1 MTRWLKAAKASLCQT
16 DQTDR
21 TDNTA
26 RTPHPAAGSPQQ
38 HKGSRPPDRT
48 PKPKDGTQRK
58 QGKSEVL
65 SVLSVC
71 QFDGKPLLDPA
82 AAKAMRGAF
91 EDYAATNDPHDPRAW
106 A

>member
-26 RTPHPAAGSPQQ
+26 RTSPPAAGSPQR
-38 HKGSRPPDRT
+38 HKGGGTPDRT
-48 PKPKDGTQRK
+48 PTPKQGNQQKQRK
-58 QGKSEVL
+58 SKVL

-71 QFDGKPLLDPA
+71 QFDGKPFLDPA
-82 AAKAMRGAF
+82 AAKVMRGAL
-91 EDYAATNDPHDPRAW
+91 EDYAATNDPRDPRAW
-106 A
+106 V